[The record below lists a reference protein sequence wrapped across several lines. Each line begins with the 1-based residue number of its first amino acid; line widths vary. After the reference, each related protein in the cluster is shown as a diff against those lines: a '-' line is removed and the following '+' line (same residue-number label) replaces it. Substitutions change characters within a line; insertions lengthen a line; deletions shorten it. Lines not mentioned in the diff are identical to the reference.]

1 MAKNKINYNEMSAE
15 QLKEVIAADRIRF
28 TKMKFNHTVSPIDN
42 PMDLRTLRRSIAQA
56 MTALQSKLTAN

>member
-1 MAKNKINYNEMSAE
+1 MAKNKVNYNEMSAD
-15 QLKEVIAADRIRF
+15 QLQELIAADKMRL

-42 PMDLRTLRRSIAQA
+42 PMDLRTLRRSIAKA

>member
-15 QLKEVIAADRIRF
+15 QLKEVIAADRMRF